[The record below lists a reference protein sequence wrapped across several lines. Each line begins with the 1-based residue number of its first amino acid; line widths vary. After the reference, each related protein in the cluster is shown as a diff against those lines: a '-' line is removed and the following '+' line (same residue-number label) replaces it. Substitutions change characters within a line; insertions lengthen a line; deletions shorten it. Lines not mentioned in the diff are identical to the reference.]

1 MSISKNSVEDIIRS
15 ADLYEV
21 VSHFVSLKKTG
32 SSFYGTCPF
41 CNQDGKGKGLQVTPS
56 KGIYKC
62 FSCGAGGK
70 SPVNFLM
77 ESQGMKYPEALKW
90 LADKFNVTVEEETR
104 VKGPKRM
111 GGNKVGPSFRDR
123 QLAESGIEEAD
134 QKAIVWDDS
143 DRDNPKELEVDLFTE
158 ATRTE
163 DGRIVDGDDM
173 MIRYYDLNGKPIIYQ
188 VPKSTR
194 TAQLWRMRWQI
205 PDLHKDSHGRPMKYT
220 SPWGSGSHLFIPE
233 PVRRAY
239 RDARVIERLY
249 IQEGEKK
256 SVKATKHGIFSV
268 GVMGIQNIGTYKDG
282 APSLPYDL
290 LLLVQRCQI
299 KEVVFLLDS
308 DFDHLSHEL
317 QPGNPVEQRPKSF
330 FYAVRNFKD
339 YFKALG
345 NTGIYLELYFG
356 HVKENEGNYKGIDDL
371 LTNQLKGKE
380 DTLKA
385 DIDFAITSKDGQ
397 GQYMNVYKISTV
409 TDLKLQEYWSLQNV
423 EVFAAKYKDRLKDL
437 KEFKFGHHQ
446 WKFDDA
452 GKVVPAAP
460 LNEDERFIERFTRD
474 TRSGDT
480 IVDYKF
486 RYMYCY
492 NFLHNRGFGRYRM
505 LNKRDCFIHIENKI
519 VDEVDSYFMRDFV
532 IEFTRD
538 TTPKSTLVDMMD
550 FLFRGGKQYL
560 GPDSLSH
567 LNYLKPYFEVADKN
581 YQYLYFKDKVWKIS
595 ADKIEERNY
604 SELEHFVWSDKVIN
618 FSARQIKGSFDKS
631 LNVKN
636 DHFIDVVRVDQQLV
650 DQVKR
655 VQDLT
660 PYIGQYL
667 VTFSKEAE
675 ECHFA
680 KFLVNT
686 SEFFWKKMI
695 NPETRKLLTRY
706 NPDTGQYEI
715 ADERTIDEKFE
726 TNLHFVSKMTAIGY
740 LLHKYRDKSVEKAVI
755 AMDGKLSE
763 VGESNGR
770 TGKSLFGFGIGRVIS
785 QTYIGAKSKD
795 LTADPFIWEEVSEKT
810 DNVFLD
816 DVRANVDFEFFFPT
830 ITGQMTINVKAQKK
844 YTLPESET
852 PKLFLTT
859 NHAINGAST
868 SFKDRQFLIAFSDW
882 YNDLHKPLD
891 DFGINFFNE
900 WDEKQWN
907 LFYNFMACC
916 LQLYFHAQ
924 ANGWGINRSGLI
936 AAPTD
941 RLDRRRLRQF
951 IGESFLLW
959 ADEYYSITEGE
970 DVAMNTSNQLNIQI
984 TRKELY
990 DNFLEKNPNDRKYV
1004 TPHLFKKKM
1013 KSWCDYRGLHFNPHK
1028 RDQYGKPGYDDK
1040 SGGLEFFMIGNRD
1053 ISSYGG

>member
-1 MSISKNSVEDIIRS
+1 MISKNSVEDILRAANLEDTIS
-15 ADLYEV
+15 SFY
-21 VSHFVSLKKTG
+21 SLKKSG
-32 SSFYGTCPF
+32 SSYYCQCPF
-41 CNQDGKGKGLQVTPS
+41 CGKDGKGKGLQVTPS
-56 KGIYKC
+56 KGVYKC

-70 SPVNFLM
+70 SPANFLM

-90 LADKFNVTVEEETR
+90 LADKFNVTVENDEKP
-104 VKGPKRM
+104 KGPQRK
-111 GGNKVGPSFRDR
+111 GGNPVNASFRDK
-123 QLAESGIEEAD
+123 QLQESGIDDAD
-134 QKAIVWDDS
+134 QKAIVVDDS
-143 DRDNPKELEVDLFTE
+143 DRENPKELEVDLFVE
-158 ATRTE
+158 ATRTD

-188 VPKSTR
+188 VPKTSR
-194 TAQLWRMRWQI
+194 TAHLWRMRWQI
-205 PDLHKDSHGRPMKYT
+205 PDLHKDKNGKPMKYS
-220 SPWGSGSHLFIPE
+220 SPYGSGSHLFIPE

-239 RDARVIERLY
+239 KDARVIERLY

-256 SVKATKHGIFSV
+256 AVKATKHGIFSV
-268 GVMGIQNIGTYKDG
+268 GVMGIQNIGTMRDG

-308 DFDHLSHEL
+308 DYDHLSYEL
-317 QPGNPVEQRPKSF
+317 NPANQVEQRPRSF
-330 FYAVRNFKD
+330 FSAVRNFKD
-339 YFKALG
+339 YFKALS

-356 HVKENEGNYKGIDDL
+356 HVKQNEGNYKGIDDL
-371 LTNQLKGKE
+371 LTNQLKGAE
-380 DTLKA
+380 DKLRA
-385 DIDFAITSKDGQ
+385 DIDFAINSKDGQ
-397 GQYMNVYKISTV
+397 GEFMNVYKISTI
-409 TDLKLQEYWSLQNV
+409 TDLKLQEYWCLQNV
-423 EVFAAKYKDRLKDL
+423 EAFSAKYKDRLKDL
-437 KEFKFGHHQ
+437 KEFKFGHHS
-446 WKFDDA
+446 WKFDENE
-452 GKVVPAAP
+452 KVVPAAP
-460 LNEDERFIERFTRD
+460 LNEDEQFIQRT
-474 TRSGDT
+474 T
-480 IVDYKF
+480 INRRNSDPIIEYKF
-486 RYMYCY
+486 SYMYCY

-505 LNKRDCFIHIENKI
+505 LNKKDCFIYIQNRVVE
-519 VDEVDSYFMRDFV
+519 EVDSYYMRDFV

-550 FLFRGGKQYL
+550 FLFRGGKMYL

-567 LNYLKPYFEVADKN
+567 LNYLRPYFEVADKS

-595 ADKIEERNY
+595 SHSIEERNY
-604 SELEHFVWSDKVIN
+604 SELEHFVWCDKVIG
-618 FSARQIKGSFDKS
+618 FSARQLQCSFPEESGTNSTSFIEVTRIDQDIVSQFKK
-631 LNVKN
+631 LN
-636 DHFIDVVRVDQQLV
+636 
-650 DQVKR
+650 
-655 VQDLT
+655 DLS
-660 PYIGQYL
+660 PYLGQYF
-667 VTFSKEAE
+667 VSFSKEAE
-675 ECHFA
+675 DCHFA
-680 KFLVNT
+680 KFLMNT

-695 NPETRKLLTRY
+695 DPETRKTLQRF
-706 NPDTGQYEI
+706 NPDTNSYDI
-715 ADERTIDEKFE
+715 IDERSIDEKFE

-770 TGKSLFGFGIGRVIS
+770 TGKSLFGFGIGKVVP

-795 LTADPFIWEEVSEKT
+795 LTSDPFIWEEVTEKT
-810 DNVFLD
+810 ENIFLD

-844 YTLPESET
+844 YTLPENET

-859 NHAINGAST
+859 NHAINGSST
-868 SFKDRQFLIAFSDW
+868 SFKDRQFLIAFSDF

-907 LFYNFMACC
+907 LFYNFMASC
-916 LQLYFHAQ
+916 LQLYFKAQ
-924 ANGWGINRSGLI
+924 ENGWGINRSGLI

-970 DVAMNTSNQLNIQI
+970 DVMMNPSNQLNVQI
-984 TRKELY
+984 PRKELY

-1004 TPHLFKKKM
+1004 TPHLFKKKL
-1013 KSWCDYRGLHFNPHK
+1013 KNWCDYRGLHFNPHK

-1040 SGGLEFFMIGNRD
+1040 SGGQEFFMIGNRD